1 MLHVVHGPDG
11 PEAGGT
17 ERYAAELARAQT
29 ALGAEARTW
38 WGHGVRRRCGMFG
51 DVDNGDA
58 VGALAAELVA
68 RPVDV
73 VHVHHLTG
81 LSAALPTVAR
91 AHGPRVVLTLHDAWM
106 GCARGQLVDHAGQRC
121 AGPTTER
128 CARCLAPDRWAPLPA
143 RLARRL
149 PAPTAAV
156 TRRADAM
163 RGALAACDL
172 VLAPAPHL
180 PEQLDI
186 AATVLPL
193 PLLGSIQPA
202 AARDDGAVRFLFLG
216 ALLPTKG
223 IDVAVDG
230 FLARRTTA
238 QATLTVAG
246 PAQPWRGSLRH
257 VDTLLARIDGEG
269 DVRHIG
275 PVAREALQA
284 LFDTHDVLL
293 FPSTWEENSPLVAM
307 EASAAGLVILASDV
321 PGVRHTAP
329 RATRLPVADRA
340 AWSRAIDAEIRAGRR
355 RVAPVTFPTM
365 DAHAGDL
372 LARYRSLAGGGGLR

>member
-1 MLHVVHGPDG
+1 MLHLVHAPDG

-17 ERYAAELARAQT
+17 ERYAAALARAQGR
-29 ALGAEARTW
+29 LGAEARTW
-38 WGHGVRRRCGMFG
+38 WGQGVRRRYGVVG
-51 DVDNGDA
+51 DVDNADA

-81 LSAALPTVAR
+81 LSAALPAVAR
-91 AHGPRVVLTLHDAWM
+91 AHGPRVVLTVHDAWM
-106 GCARGQLVDHAGQRC
+106 GCARGQLVDYDGLRC
-121 AGPTTER
+121 EGPTTPR
-128 CARCLAPDRWAPLPA
+128 CARCLAPDCWAPLPA
-143 RLARRL
+143 RFARRL
-149 PAPTAAV
+149 PGPTAAV
-156 TRRADAM
+156 AHRADAM

-180 PEQLDI
+180 PERLGI

-193 PLLGSIQPA
+193 PLLGPIQPA
-202 AARDDGAVRFLFLG
+202 APRRDPVVRFLFLG

-223 IDVAVDG
+223 VDLAVEA

-238 QATLTVAG
+238 PAKLTVAG
-246 PAQPWRGSLRH
+246 PAQTWRGSLRH
-257 VDTLLARIDGEG
+257 VDTLLARIRGQP
-269 DVRHIG
+269 DVRYIG

-307 EASAAGLVILASDV
+307 EASAAGLVLLASDV
-321 PGVRHTAP
+321 PGVKHTAP
-329 RATRLPVADRA
+329 NATRLAAGDRA
-340 AWSRAIDAEIRAGRR
+340 AWSRAIDAEIRAGHRR
-355 RVAPVTFPTM
+355 LAPVTFTTLE
-365 DAHAGDL
+365 DHAGDL
-372 LARYRSLAGGGGLR
+372 LARYRGLAGGGGLR

>member
-38 WGHGVRRRCGMFG
+38 WGHGVRRRYGLSG
-51 DVDNGDA
+51 DVDNVDA
-58 VGALAAELVA
+58 VGALAAELGA
-68 RPVDV
+68 RPVDI

-81 LSAALPTVAR
+81 LSASLPAVAR
-91 AHGPRVVLTLHDAWM
+91 AHGARVVLTLHDAWM

-149 PAPTAAV
+149 PAPTEAV
-156 TRRADAM
+156 TRRAGAM
-163 RGALAACDL
+163 RGALEACDL

-180 PEQLDI
+180 PERLGI

-193 PLLGSIQPA
+193 PLLGPIQPA
-202 AARDDGAVRFLFLG
+202 AARDDHVVRFLFLG

-223 IDVAVDG
+223 VDLAVEA

-238 QATLTVAG
+238 PATLTLAG

-257 VDTLLARIDGEG
+257 VDSLLARIDGEG

-275 PVAREALQA
+275 AVPRDALQT

-307 EASAAGLVILASDV
+307 EASAAGIVLLASDV

-329 RATRLPVADRA
+329 RATRLPVGDRA
-340 AWSRAIDAEIRAGRR
+340 AWSLAIDAEIRAGRR

-365 DAHAGDL
+365 HAHAGEL
-372 LARYRSLAGGGGLR
+372 LARYRHLAGEGGLR